1 MKERIAMLAVA
12 AAGTIGGIGAGSA
25 SASAEQ
31 QPAAQVESREGA
43 RCVAAGVK
51 FLAKNGL
58 LADAARRQ
66 IDYSTLADPESGPI
80 FTTLPPGSFLSLGQV
95 IRLHYTNPS
104 LFAWCR

>member
-1 MKERIAMLAVA
+1 MNKRIAMLAVA
-12 AAGTIGGIGAGSA
+12 AAGTIGGIGAGA

-31 QPAAQVESREGA
+31 QPAVQVESREGA

-80 FTTLPPGSFLSLGQV
+80 FTTLPAGSFLSLGQV